1 MALYHQM
8 ININILQT
16 LEGEKKLNVTTR
28 KGKKAIFMSLF
39 NYNNIIVERKQLGM
53 LLATSQDIVP
63 KI

>member
-1 MALYHQM
+1 MTLYHRM

-16 LEGEKKLNVTTR
+16 LEGKKKLNVTTR

-39 NYNNIIVERKQLGM
+39 NYNNIVVERKQLGM

>member
-1 MALYHQM
+1 MALYHRM
-8 ININILQT
+8 INILQT
-16 LEGEKKLNVTTR
+16 LEGKKKKKLNVTTR

>member
-1 MALYHQM
+1 MTLYHRM

-39 NYNNIIVERKQLGM
+39 NYNNIVVERKQLGM

>member
-1 MALYHQM
+1 MALYHRM

-53 LLATSQDIVP
+53 LLATSQDIFP

>member
-1 MALYHQM
+1 MALYHRM

-16 LEGEKKLNVTTR
+16 LEGKKKLNVTTR